1 MNDNKDYLVE
11 IKKNSKEFRKKILLM
26 SYEAGHSSAHIGGAF
41 SSVEILST
49 LFTKFFNYNKNN
61 PADPSRDRFI
71 LSKGHGCL
79 VYYSMLSSMGY
90 ITKEELKTFEKNGS
104 NLLGHPVKNQELG
117 IEFSNGSLGMGLSI
131 GIGLSIGY
139 KRKVKKNKVYVLMG
153 DGECNEGSVW
163 ESIMCAPNF
172 DLDNLITFI
181 DNNNFQQTG
190 SNDEILKNK
199 NLKSKFENFGWE
211 VFEVDGHNEEQLLTT
226 INKLNLNNKKPKAII
241 CKTIKGKGISFTEN
255 DNKWHHSVLTKS
267 NYEDAIKELENNEI
281 G

>member
-1 MNDNKDYLVE
+1 
-11 IKKNSKEFRKKILLM
+11 M

-153 DGECNEGSVW
+153 MENVTRARFGSRLCV
-163 ESIMCAPNF
+163 
-172 DLDNLITFI
+172 
-181 DNNNFQQTG
+181 
-190 SNDEILKNK
+190 
-199 NLKSKFENFGWE
+199 
-211 VFEVDGHNEEQLLTT
+211 LLTL
-226 INKLNLNNKKPKAII
+226 ILII
-241 CKTIKGKGISFTEN
+241 
-255 DNKWHHSVLTKS
+255 
-267 NYEDAIKELENNEI
+267 
-281 G
+281 